1 MTTAHR
7 VSGTDGKHAWI
18 AACVTLAILSISFG
32 APLLVVVGLKP
43 MQEAMGT
50 ERSVVA
56 LGGALVWVGTGL
68 GGMLMGPLADRIGIR
83 AIVALGTM
91 MIAAGLAVSALGS
104 VEALYVGHG
113 LMIGVGNGAIYAPLL
128 IYVSR
133 WFDRRRGTAI
143 ALISS
148 GQYIAG
154 VVWPSVFGAGIT
166 AFGWQL
172 TMLSY
177 AAVVLVVILPTLS
190 LLRPVPVQR
199 VTDPHAR
206 VGRSRGTVLGLRPST
221 VQVLICVAAFCCCVP
236 MAVPS
241 AHLVAFCGDIGI
253 APTHSAAMLSVLLG
267 AAFVSR
273 QLWGAM
279 ADRIGGLRTVL
290 IGSWCQAV
298 AITGFLFTQSEVGL
312 FAISAAFGLGFSGII
327 PSYSVAIRDLF
338 PSSEASWR
346 IPTVLM
352 ISMAGMAFGSWFAGA
367 LYDTFGFYAPA
378 FAAGVLFNAANV
390 LTIGFLVRQSR
401 GLDAVETQ
409 VA

>member
-1 MTTAHR
+1 M
-7 VSGTDGKHAWI
+7 DGKHAWI

-43 MQEAMGT
+43 MQEALGT
-50 ERSVVA
+50 ERSVLA

-68 GGMLMGPLADRIGIR
+68 GGMLMGPLADRVGIR

-91 MIAAGLAVSALGS
+91 MIAAGLAVSAVGS
-104 VEALYVGHG
+104 VEAVYVGHG
-113 LMIGVGNGAIYAPLL
+113 LIGLGNGAIYAPLL

-154 VVWPSVFGAGIT
+154 VVWPSVFGSGMT
-166 AFGWQL
+166 AFGWQA

-177 AAVVLVVILPTLS
+177 AAVVPVVILPMLS
-190 LLRPVPVQR
+190 LLRPMPVQW
-199 VTDPHAR
+199 VADPDVR
-206 VGRSRGTVLGLRPST
+206 VGRSRGTVLGLRPNT
-221 VQVLICVAAFCCCVP
+221 VQALLCVAAFCCCVP

-241 AHLVAFCGDIGI
+241 AHLVALCGDIGI
-253 APTHSAAMLSVLLG
+253 APAHSAAMLSVLLG
-267 AAFVSR
+267 AAFLSR
-273 QLWGAM
+273 QFWGAM

-290 IGSWCQAV
+290 IGSGCQAV
-298 AITGFLFTQSEVGL
+298 AIAAFLFTQSEAGL

-327 PSYSVAIRDLF
+327 PSYSVAIRELF

-346 IPTVLM
+346 IPTLLM
-352 ISMAGMAFGSWFAGA
+352 ISMAGMAFGSWFAGT
-367 LYDTFGFYAPA
+367 LYDKFGFYAPA

-390 LTIGFLVRQSR
+390 LMIGFLVRQLR
-401 GLDAVETQ
+401 GLDAIETQ
-409 VA
+409 LA

>member
-1 MTTAHR
+1 M
-7 VSGTDGKHAWI
+7 DGKHAWI

-43 MQEAMGT
+43 MQEALGT
-50 ERSVVA
+50 ERSVLA

-68 GGMLMGPLADRIGIR
+68 GGMLMGPVADRTGIR
-83 AIVALGTM
+83 AIVALGAI
-91 MIAAGLAVSALGS
+91 MIAGGLAISAIGS
-104 VEALYVGHG
+104 VVAIYVGHG
-113 LMIGVGNGAIYAPLL
+113 LIGLGNGAIYAPLL

-154 VVWPSVFGAGIT
+154 VVWPSVFGRSMT
-166 AFGWQL
+166 AFGWQA

-177 AAVVLVVILPTLS
+177 AAVVLVVILPTLP
-190 LLRPVPVQR
+190 LLRPMPVQW
-199 VTDPHAR
+199 VVDPDAR
-206 VGRSRGTVLGLRPST
+206 VGRSRGTVLGLRPSA
-221 VQVLICVAAFCCCVP
+221 VQALMCVAAFCCCVP

-241 AHLVAFCGDIGI
+241 AHLVALCGDIGI
-253 APTHSAAMLSVLLG
+253 APAHSAAMLSVLLG
-267 AAFVSR
+267 AAFLSR

-290 IGSWCQAV
+290 IGSACQAV
-298 AITGFLFTQSEVGL
+298 AIAAFLFTQSEAGL

-338 PSSEASWR
+338 PSAEASWR
-346 IPTVLM
+346 IPTLLM
-352 ISMAGMAFGSWFAGA
+352 VSMAGMAFGSWFAGA
-367 LYDTFGFYAPA
+367 LYDKFGFYAPA

-390 LTIGFLVRQSR
+390 LMIGFLVRQLR

-409 VA
+409 LA

>member
-1 MTTAHR
+1 M
-7 VSGTDGKHAWI
+7 DGKDAWI

-32 APLLVVVGLKP
+32 SPLLVVVGLKP
-43 MQEAMGT
+43 MQEALGT

-83 AIVALGTM
+83 ATVGLGTM
-91 MIAAGLAVSALGS
+91 LIAGGLAVSALGS
-104 VEALYVGHG
+104 VETLYVGHG
-113 LMIGVGNGAIYAPLL
+113 LMIGLGNGAIYAPLL

-133 WFDRRRGTAI
+133 WFRQRRGTAI

-154 VVWPSVFGAGIT
+154 AAWPSVFGAGIT
-166 AFGWQL
+166 AFGWQA

-177 AAVVLVVILPTLS
+177 AGVVLVGILPTLP
-190 LLRPVPVQR
+190 LLRPVPVQW
-199 VTDPHAR
+199 VTDSDAR
-206 VGRSRGTVLGLRPST
+206 VGGSQGSVLGLRPNL
-221 VQVLICVAAFCCCVP
+221 VQALMCVAAFCCCVP

-241 AHLVAFCGDIGI
+241 THLVAFCGDLGI
-253 APTHSAAMLSVLLG
+253 APAHSAAMLSVLLG
-267 AAFVSR
+267 AAFLSR

-290 IGSWCQAV
+290 IGSACQAV
-298 AITGFLFTQSEVGL
+298 AIAAFLFTQSEVGL

-346 IPTVLM
+346 IPTLLM
-352 ISMAGMAFGSWFAGA
+352 VSMIGMAFGSWFAGT
-367 LYDTFGFYAPA
+367 LYDKFGFYAPA
-378 FAAGVLFNAANV
+378 FAAGVLFNLANI
-390 LTIGFLVRQSR
+390 LMIGFLVRQSR
-401 GLDAVETQ
+401 GLDAVGTQ
-409 VA
+409 LA